1 MNIVVVGTGYVGLSN
16 AVLLA
21 QYNHVTAV
29 DIVTEKVDLI
39 NKGISPIRDS
49 ELEKFLAKGCLD
61 LVAVTDGEEAYKS
74 ADYIIIATPTN
85 YNIDK
90 NYFDTSSIEKVIEE
104 IININID
111 VAIVVRSTIPIG
123 YIDAVR
129 KKYNIRNIMF
139 CPEFLREGRAL
150 YDNLNPSRI
159 IIGDNSNIA
168 IGFSK
173 LLSDAAIK
181 QNIPILYIGTRE
193 AEAVKLFA
201 NTYLAMRVAYFNE
214 LDIYAELKGL
224 NSREIIDGICADSR
238 IGNYY
243 NNPSFGYGGY
253 CLPKDTRQLLSE
265 YNNVPNNIISAVV
278 ASNVTRKNYITR
290 QIIKKKPRI
299 VGIYKLTMK
308 NNSDNF
314 RQSSII
320 DVMELINNYG
330 IRIEIYEPMISKD
343 FYLEYEVIKDLKEF
357 KERCDVIVA
366 NRMCEELNDVLEKVY
381 TRDLFDRD

>member
-21 QYNHVTAV
+21 QHNHVTAV

-39 NKGISPIRDS
+39 NKGISPIRDP
-49 ELEKFLAKGCLD
+49 ELEKFLARGCLD
-61 LVAVTDGEEAYKS
+61 LVAVTDGEESYKS

-104 IININID
+104 IINVNIN
-111 VAIVVRSTIPIG
+111 VSIVVRSTIPIG

-139 CPEFLREGRAL
+139 CPEFLREGSAL

-159 IIGDNSNIA
+159 IIGDNSDIA
-168 IGFSK
+168 IRFSK

-181 QNIPILYIGTRE
+181 QNIPVLYIGTRE
-193 AEAVKLFA
+193 AEAVKLFT

-253 CLPKDTRQLLSE
+253 CLPKDTRQLLAE
-265 YNNVPNNIISAVV
+265 YNNIPNNIISAVV
-278 ASNVTRKNYITR
+278 ASNVTRKKYITE
-290 QIIKKKPRI
+290 QIINKKPRI

-308 NNSDNF
+308 NSSDNF
-314 RQSSII
+314 RQSAII
-320 DVMELINNYG
+320 DVMELLNNHG
-330 IRIEIYEPMISKD
+330 IRIEIYEPMISKN
-343 FYLEYEVIKDLKEF
+343 FYLKYEVIKDLREF

-366 NRMCEELNDVLEKVY
+366 NRMCEELNDVLKKVY
-381 TRDLFDRD
+381 TRDLFYRD